1 MRPELRPLMAA
12 ALALFVAGCVLDT
25 GANAPTIGEPAPAYA
40 AVDLDGNEVSL
51 AGLQDS
57 VFLLNIWATW
67 CPPCRDELPVLQA
80 LHEEHADRGFKVIG
94 VSVDSPGEQERIRR
108 FASEYGITYPL
119 WHDPDERISTLFR
132 AVGVPASYLIDGA
145 GVLRWRRVGPVHAG
159 DTELAAA
166 ITSSLENK

>member
-1 MRPELRPLMAA
+1 MRADLRLVSAA
-12 ALALFVAGCVLDT
+12 WVALAMAGCTPDFGS
-25 GANAPTIGEPAPAYA
+25 GAAVIGEPAPAYA
-40 AVDLDGNEVSL
+40 ALDLDGTEVSL
-51 AGLQDS
+51 AALRDT
-57 VFLLNIWATW
+57 VVLLNIWATW

-80 LHEEHADRGFKVIG
+80 LHAEYAGQGFKVVG

-108 FASEYGITYPL
+108 FAREFGITYPL

-132 AVGVPASYLIDGA
+132 AVGVPASYLIDRD

-166 ITSSLENK
+166 ISTSLESY